1 MPNIR
6 QATFLITAIAL
17 LSITAIAQ
25 QARPRAAVQSFYRF
39 DGSNSQVFNRKN
51 IDARRGWFENSLYEL
66 LIKELDREREFLK
79 ANKGDKPHFGDG
91 LPFRPLQESCKAAGQ
106 TYGYTSA
113 VGEANEVG
121 ETATVPVTF
130 SYPKD
135 CNLPPTVYNVKLIA
149 VKTTWLIVDVE
160 YPSGESLVADLKR
173 AIY

>member
-1 MPNIR
+1 MLNTRRALFWIS
-6 QATFLITAIAL
+6 AIAL
-17 LSITAIAQ
+17 LSLTAIAQ
-25 QARPRAAVQSFYRF
+25 QHRPRAAVQSFYRF

-66 LIKELDREREFLK
+66 LVKELDREREFLK

-91 LPFRPLQESCKAAGQ
+91 LPFRPLNERCIANGG
-106 TYGYTSA
+106 TPGYTSS

-130 SYPKD
+130 AYPKE
-135 CNLPPTVYNVKLIA
+135 CNLPSTVYNVKLIA
-149 VKTTWLIVDVE
+149 VKAMWLIVDVE

-173 AIY
+173 ASY